1 MSHRKR
7 GAPVDRGRCAGTRI
21 VSANAILILGMI
33 RFNREFNPQT
43 IRLLIFDLDGTLID
57 SRLDLVHSVNA
68 TLRHFKRSELPDEV
82 IASYV
87 GDGAP
92 TLIRRALGD
101 PKDAAFVKEALE
113 FFLSYYRVHKL
124 DYTRLYDG
132 VKEMLS
138 SVQNYNGARRQM
150 AVLSNKPVVPSR
162 AIVEALGMAK
172 LFVHVY
178 GGNSFPTKKPDPH
191 GVQVLLRDTHTRP
204 AETLMIG
211 DSSVDV
217 ITGRN
222 AGLWTC
228 GVTYGFAPH
237 TLCEAPPD
245 VVVDS
250 PREIAELFA
259 VESARK

>member
-1 MSHRKR
+1 
-7 GAPVDRGRCAGTRI
+7 
-21 VSANAILILGMI
+21 MI
-33 RFNREFNPQT
+33 RYNREFDARA
-43 IRLLIFDLDGTLID
+43 IKLLIFDLDGTLID
-57 SRLDLVHSVNA
+57 SRLDLIHSVNA
-68 TLRHFKRSELPDEV
+68 MLRHFKRPELPGDV

-92 TLIRRALGD
+92 VLIRRALGD
-101 PKDAAFVKEALE
+101 PKHEADVKEALE
-113 FFLSYYRVHKL
+113 YFLTYYRAHKL
-124 DYTRLYDG
+124 DHTHLYEG
-132 VKEMLS
+132 VREMLIAAGNS
-138 SVQNYNGARRQM
+138 SGMCRPM

-162 AIVEALGMAK
+162 AIVEALGLAE
-172 LFVHVY
+172 FFIHVY

-191 GVQVLLRDTHTRP
+191 GVNSILRETKTRP
-204 AETLMIG
+204 GDALMIG
-211 DSSVDV
+211 DSSIDV

-250 PREIAELFA
+250 PQELAQLFG
-259 VESARK
+259 